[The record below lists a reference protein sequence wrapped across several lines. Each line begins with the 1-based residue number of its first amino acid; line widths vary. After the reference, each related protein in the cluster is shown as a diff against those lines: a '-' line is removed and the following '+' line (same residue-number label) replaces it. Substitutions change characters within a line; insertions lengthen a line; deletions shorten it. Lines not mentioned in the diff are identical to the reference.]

1 MTHISQSHQTID
13 PRQETST
20 STASGEWGG
29 RVFPC
34 VELLYHCNLDCV
46 GLITPPD
53 LLLTGEPVMVGR
65 EYPFFVSPE
74 APLQEGRS
82 LGDPCISRTQL
93 QVRWVS
99 HLDCFE
105 VMIPAS
111 ARRRVDLIKPARE
124 MTQGPPA
131 VERLRLEGVQ
141 RLPPGSL
148 IAIEG
153 RAILMLRVRP
163 YFTADHARLEMV
175 GEEPALWSV
184 RKRIE
189 DIARFRTPVLIHG
202 ETGTGK
208 ELAARAVHQCSS
220 RQTSVFRVVNCS
232 AIPEM
237 LVESVLF
244 GHRKGSFTG
253 ANEARKGFFREAD
266 GGTLFL
272 DEIGELPLMV
282 QAKLL
287 RALQDGRVCPVGEE
301 RETVVDVRVVA
312 ASNRNL
318 LDEVGAG
325 RFREDLYY
333 RLNAHTLRLPP
344 LRERRGDI
352 PRLFIHFLKQ
362 LSGEHDSLARLWR
375 PVDQYTPP
383 VPPSFFMK
391 LLIDDWR
398 GNVRQLRNVAEKT
411 AGANLRPGHRFI
423 EPDWGQSISQAP
435 QVASPSVNALADA
448 EVRAEDL
455 TPNNPFDLVRRH
467 RSVFDLLTERL
478 GVSVSTLC
486 RLLKPQD
493 FAELHQQLQD
503 EARLAFIHESAAD
516 RLRVSLRQL
525 FERHAYNQTHVAA
538 ELELSRNTL
547 IRLMGILEIRRA
559 RDLTLKDL
567 QASLERCDDDVVE
580 AARILCVST
589 RAFKLRARDLSLS
602 LP

>member
-1 MTHISQSHQTID
+1 MD
-13 PRQETST
+13 
-20 STASGEWGG
+20 GEWGG

-34 VELLYHCNLDCV
+34 IELLYHCDLDCV
-46 GLITPPD
+46 GLITPPE
-53 LLLTGEPVMVGR
+53 LMLTGEPVMVGR
-65 EYPFFVSPE
+65 EYPFFVSPD
-74 APLQEGRS
+74 APLQEGRP

-93 QVRWVS
+93 QVCWLS
-99 HLDCFE
+99 QLGCFE
-105 VMIPAS
+105 AMIPAS

-124 MTQGPPA
+124 TADGPPA

-141 RLPPGSL
+141 RLPPGSML
-148 IAIEG
+148 AIEG
-153 RAILMLRVRP
+153 RALLLLQLRP
-163 YFTADHARLEMV
+163 YFTADHDRLDMV
-175 GEEPALWSV
+175 GEEPALWRA

-208 ELAARAVHQCSS
+208 ELAARAVHQCST
-220 RQTSVFRVVNCS
+220 RQASVFRVVNCS

-287 RALQDGRVCPVGEE
+287 RALQDGRVCPIGEE

-312 ASNRNL
+312 ASNRDL
-318 LDEVGAG
+318 LKEVSAG

-362 LSGEHDSLARLWR
+362 LSEEHKPLTRLWR
-375 PVDQYTPP
+375 PVDQYMPP
-383 VPPSFFMK
+383 VPLSFFTR

-411 AGANLRPGHRFI
+411 AGANLRSEHHFV
-423 EPDWGQSISQAP
+423 EPDWRQSRSQAP
-435 QVASPSVNALADA
+435 QVVDALADA
-448 EVRAEDL
+448 EARAEDL
-455 TPNNPFDLVRRH
+455 TPNNPLDLVQRH
-467 RSVFDLLTERL
+467 RTVFDLLTERL
-478 GVSVSTLC
+478 GVSVPTLC
-486 RLLKPQD
+486 RLLEAQD
-493 FAELHQQLQD
+493 FVELQQHLQD
-503 EARLAFIHESAAD
+503 EARLEFIHENAAD
-516 RLRVSLRQL
+516 RLRVSLRRL

-547 IRLMGILEIRRA
+547 IRLMVILDIPRA
-559 RDLTLKDL
+559 RDLTLEDL

-580 AARILCVST
+580 AARMLCVST
-589 RAFKLRARDLSLS
+589 RAFKLRARDLGLV